1 MSHNANCRRR
11 PQVDT
16 PGESALK
23 CQPMTP
29 RLLRLAPILFGLL
42 ALIVWEAAVRISE
55 IPVYL
60 VPGPIAVIGAF
71 LRDPEGLLMS
81 LASTLLV
88 TFVALA
94 VAAAVGASMAVLM
107 ALSRLAQA
115 AIQPWAV
122 ILQVTPIVA
131 IAPLIIVWVGDPFA
145 SLVVCATIVAFFP
158 VFANTAEGLASTPPE
173 LHDLFRLYG
182 AGRWKAMA
190 LLRLPA
196 ALPYFLTGLR
206 ISGGLALVGAVVA
219 EFVAGSGGFAS
230 GLAYRILE
238 AGYRLEIPRMFAA
251 LVLLSL
257 TGIAI
262 NAGLGAFGRLV
273 LRLRGGA

>member
-1 MSHNANCRRR
+1 MNDRIYRF
-11 PQVDT
+11 
-16 PGESALK
+16 
-23 CQPMTP
+23 
-29 RLLRLAPILFGLL
+29 APALFGVL
-42 ALIVWEAAVRISE
+42 ALLLWEAAVRVFDV
-55 IPVYL
+55 PVYL
-60 VPGPIAVIGAF
+60 IPGPVAVAAAF
-71 LRDPEGLLMS
+71 LQDPAGLSLS
-81 LASTLLV
+81 LASTLAV
-88 TFVALA
+88 TFAALVASA
-94 VAAAVGASMAVLM
+94 VMGAAMAIAM
-107 ALSRLAQA
+107 SASRLAQA

-145 SLVVCATIVAFFP
+145 SLVVCAMIVAFFP
-158 VFANTAEGLASTPPE
+158 VFANTAEGLASAPSDLT
-173 LHDLFRLYG
+173 DLFRLYG
-182 AGRWKAMA
+182 GSRWRTLL
-190 LLRLPA
+190 LLRLPS

-257 TGIAI
+257 AGIAI
-262 NAGLGAFGRLV
+262 NAGLGVFGQTILKA
-273 LRLRGGA
+273 RGGA